1 LRQIV
6 ARHYILL
13 TCSSKPASQQA
24 ASSKQQAASFKLRR
38 FVICSPDPNMIYC
51 SSINKGER
59 HERKNSKIRI
69 PSGRSEARRGQEE
82 CRQVLT
88 GTDPGDAAGTP
99 RVPNYGPKI
108 HRDRISGNSKSSRQ
122 RSSSRL
128 CLELT
133 QRALSGATPLTTNLP
148 GLPSLR
154 SDATTRETWC
164 RAPSN
169 KQQAARLKQQ
179 AASSSSSSNKLFKAQ
194 APSCSRCKRQ
204 ASSPKQQASSF
215 KPQAASSRTWLP
227 VYSLTSLSFEC
238 LGARDFIKIKEFLGC
253 LIWKLIWWGE
263 RRTALLTVTF
273 SSTVKNTLFLL
284 YPNRS
289 GVPKELEFSILVH
302 KILGVNFFH
311 SCQNFASGFRVTRS
325 FSKPCPFAK
334 IPG

>member
-1 LRQIV
+1 VSNKKKFATNCRASLYTID
-6 ARHYILL
+6 L
-13 TCSSKPASQQA
+13 SSKPQA
-24 ASSKQQAASFKLRR
+24 ASSKHQASSFKLRQS
-38 FVICSPDPNMIYC
+38 VIYASKMGMIIWSRAARELVSTIRYKPC
-51 SSINKGER
+51 EACIRGEAGGSSQTKGER
-59 HERKNSKIRI
+59 HERQDSKIRI

-169 KQQAARLKQQ
+169 KQQATSIKLQDSSSKQQ
-179 AASSSSSSNKLFKAQ
+179 ALQGSSTKLLKVQ
-194 APSCSRCKRQ
+194 AT
-204 ASSPKQQASSF
+204 SF
-215 KPQAASSRTWLP
+215 KPQAASIKLQAASSKLQDL
-227 VYSLTSLSFEC
+227 VAGIKFNLT
-238 LGARDFIKIKEFLGC
+238 K
-253 LIWKLIWWGE
+253 
-263 RRTALLTVTF
+263 
-273 SSTVKNTLFLL
+273 
-284 YPNRS
+284 
-289 GVPKELEFSILVH
+289 
-302 KILGVNFFH
+302 
-311 SCQNFASGFRVTRS
+311 FRVSSSERLY
-325 FSKPCPFAK
+325 
-334 IPG
+334 

>member
-1 LRQIV
+1 VSNKKKFATNCRASLYTID
-6 ARHYILL
+6 L
-13 TCSSKPASQQA
+13 SSKPQA
-24 ASSKQQAASFKLRR
+24 ASSKQQASSIKLRQS
-38 FVICSPDPNMIYC
+38 VIYASKMGMIIWSRAARELVSTIRYKPC
-51 SSINKGER
+51 EACIRGEAGGSSQTKGER

-164 RAPSN
+164 RAPSY
-169 KQQAARLKQQ
+169 KLQDSSIKPQAT
-179 AASSSSSSNKLFKAQ
+179 SY
-194 APSCSRCKRQ
+194 
-204 ASSPKQQASSF
+204 KQQASSTKLLKVQATSF
-215 KPQAASSRTWLP
+215 KPQAARRKLQAASS
-227 VYSLTSLSFEC
+227 
-238 LGARDFIKIKEFLGC
+238 
-253 LIWKLIWWGE
+253 KLQD
-263 RRTALLTVTF
+263 
-273 SSTVKNTLFLL
+273 
-284 YPNRS
+284 
-289 GVPKELEFSILVH
+289 LVAG
-302 KILGVNFFH
+302 I
-311 SCQNFASGFRVTRS
+311 
-325 FSKPCPFAK
+325 
-334 IPG
+334 

>member
-1 LRQIV
+1 MQ
-6 ARHYILL
+6 A
-13 TCSSKPASQQA
+13 TSSKHQA
-24 ASSKQQAASFKLRR
+24 TSFKLRR

-51 SSINKGER
+51 SSQTKGER

-164 RAPSN
+164 RAPSY
-169 KQQAARLKQQ
+169 KHKLQA
-179 AASSSSSSNKLFKAQ
+179 
-194 APSCSRCKRQ
+194 Q
-204 ASSPKQQASSF
+204 ASSCKTQATSIKLQALQGSSTKLLKVQATSF
-215 KPQAASSRTWLP
+215 KPQAAS
-227 VYSLTSLSFEC
+227 
-238 LGARDFIKIKEFLGC
+238 IKLQAASS
-253 LIWKLIWWGE
+253 KLQD
-263 RRTALLTVTF
+263 
-273 SSTVKNTLFLL
+273 
-284 YPNRS
+284 
-289 GVPKELEFSILVH
+289 LVAG
-302 KILGVNFFH
+302 I
-311 SCQNFASGFRVTRS
+311 
-325 FSKPCPFAK
+325 
-334 IPG
+334 

>member
-1 LRQIV
+1 MGMIIWSRA
-6 ARHYILL
+6 ARELVSTIRYKPCEACIRGEAGG
-13 TCSSKPASQQA
+13 SSQT
-24 ASSKQQAASFKLRR
+24 
-38 FVICSPDPNMIYC
+38 
-51 SSINKGER
+51 KGER

-164 RAPSN
+164 RAPSHKPQATRSIKLKHQAASN
-169 KQQAARLKQQ
+169 KLKLQAKLKHQAAQGASDKLQAPSSKHQASSRKQQAPGPGCRYISLNLTK
-179 AASSSSSSNKLFKAQ
+179 FRV
-194 APSCSRCKRQ
+194 SR
-204 ASSPKQQASSF
+204 
-215 KPQAASSRTWLP
+215 
-227 VYSLTSLSFEC
+227 
-238 LGARDFIKIKEFLGC
+238 
-253 LIWKLIWWGE
+253 GE
-263 RRTALLTVTF
+263 R
-273 SSTVKNTLFLL
+273 L
-284 YPNRS
+284 Y
-289 GVPKELEFSILVH
+289 
-302 KILGVNFFH
+302 
-311 SCQNFASGFRVTRS
+311 
-325 FSKPCPFAK
+325 
-334 IPG
+334 

>member
-1 LRQIV
+1 VSNKKKFATNCRASLYTID
-6 ARHYILL
+6 L
-13 TCSSKPASQQA
+13 SSKPQA
-24 ASSKQQAASFKLRR
+24 ASIKHQASSFKLRQS
-38 FVICSPDPNMIYC
+38 VIYASKMGMIIWSRAARELVSTIRYKPC
-51 SSINKGER
+51 EACIRGEAGGSSQTKGER

-164 RAPSN
+164 RAPSSKQAASIKLQDSSKQATSSSRLKLQAASFKHQAAQGASDKLQAPSSKHQASSR
-169 KQQAARLKQQ
+169 KQQA
-179 AASSSSSSNKLFKAQ
+179 
-194 APSCSRCKRQ
+194 PG
-204 ASSPKQQASSF
+204 P
-215 KPQAASSRTWLP
+215 
-227 VYSLTSLSFEC
+227 
-238 LGARDFIKIKEFLGC
+238 GC
-253 LIWKLIWWGE
+253 RYI
-263 RRTALLTVTF
+263 V
-273 SSTVKNTLFLL
+273 
-284 YPNRS
+284 
-289 GVPKELEFSILVH
+289 
-302 KILGVNFFH
+302 
-311 SCQNFASGFRVTRS
+311 
-325 FSKPCPFAK
+325 
-334 IPG
+334 

>member
-1 LRQIV
+1 VSNKKKFATNCRASLYTID
-6 ARHYILL
+6 L
-13 TCSSKPASQQA
+13 SSKPQA
-24 ASSKQQAASFKLRR
+24 ASSKHQASSFKLRQS
-38 FVICSPDPNMIYC
+38 VIYASKMGMIIWSRAARELVSTIRYKPC
-51 SSINKGER
+51 EACIRGEAGGSSQTKGER
-59 HERKNSKIRI
+59 YERQDSKIRI

-169 KQQAARLKQQ
+169 KQQAARLKHASKQ
-179 AASSSSSSNKLFKAQ
+179 AASKAQ
-194 APSCSRCKRQ
+194 ALQGSSTKLLKVQ
-204 ASSPKQQASSF
+204 ATSF
-215 KPQAASSRTWLP
+215 KPQAAS
-227 VYSLTSLSFEC
+227 
-238 LGARDFIKIKEFLGC
+238 IKLQAASS
-253 LIWKLIWWGE
+253 KLQD
-263 RRTALLTVTF
+263 
-273 SSTVKNTLFLL
+273 
-284 YPNRS
+284 
-289 GVPKELEFSILVH
+289 LVAG
-302 KILGVNFFH
+302 I
-311 SCQNFASGFRVTRS
+311 
-325 FSKPCPFAK
+325 
-334 IPG
+334 